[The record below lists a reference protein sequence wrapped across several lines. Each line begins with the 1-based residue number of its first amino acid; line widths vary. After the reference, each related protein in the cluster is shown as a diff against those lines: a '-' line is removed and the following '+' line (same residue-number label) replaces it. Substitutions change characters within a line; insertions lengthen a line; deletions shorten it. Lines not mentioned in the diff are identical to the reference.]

1 MLALTIVLPFPRGNL
16 GIDVAGYLA
25 HREPHLESIWY
36 VCAEVSD
43 HDRWQHLSPK
53 WGRKARALLH
63 LTLTTSERDMS
74 ERDDDC
80 AVSAGESE
88 MGAES
93 SSVTTPHSH
102 KTSKRDTSERDD
114 DCAVSAGL
122 SFTTSEKDDDCAVSA
137 GQYSSSTTL
146 THETDISSASK
157 LDSS

>member
-1 MLALTIVLPFPRGNL
+1 M
-16 GIDVAGYLA
+16 
-25 HREPHLESIWY
+25 
-36 VCAEVSD
+36 CAEVSD

-88 MGAES
+88 MGAGS

-102 KTSKRDTSERDD
+102 KTSERDTSERDD

-137 GQYSSSTTL
+137 GQYSSSTTI
-146 THETDISSASK
+146 THETDISSVLPQRPNWTAPSSGMEHFQSLIK
-157 LDSS
+157 KSDSSGS

>member
-1 MLALTIVLPFPRGNL
+1 M
-16 GIDVAGYLA
+16 
-25 HREPHLESIWY
+25 
-36 VCAEVSD
+36 CAEVSD

-80 AVSAGESE
+80 AVSAG
-88 MGAES
+88 
-93 SSVTTPHSH
+93 
-102 KTSKRDTSERDD
+102 
-114 DCAVSAGL
+114 L

-146 THETDISSASK
+146 THETDISSVLPQRPNWTAPSSGMEHFQSLIK
-157 LDSS
+157 KSDSSGS